1 MRRFGALVAIGAGVA
16 ALGAG
21 LVGCSNRALG
31 PGEARLMIVSG
42 RAQVAGTG
50 GSWQSAHSDQRLH
63 QNDRVRVVSGLSE
76 VHLSSDRGVELRT
89 GSELQVLPQPALMK
103 GDLLATAKGTPLTV
117 TAGNADALVRDGAAH
132 VTRSLGVTA
141 ASYVGDLSVSS
152 AGRDLTVPALRQ
164 AGVPGPGLLPPA
176 PSPLDYRP
184 DNPWDRRYLADA
196 IDLGDDLQARSEGFT
211 AQLAPDEGHTAGF
224 YRQLLPPLETQSA
237 FTQTL
242 LPPDMR
248 PGETL
253 IGAAITTQGKDGD
266 FLDRWRSVFA
276 FRAQGARWGLVA
288 LDQHVTR
295 APLLSTVDDALGR
308 RSVGTTAAAA
318 APGPASPAAL
328 LPATPNAP
336 TPSGSTAPAVPG
348 GGATSPSG
356 GGTGGGGGTPSPST
370 TAPLGSPLLPPLLNP
385 PPPGA
390 PPTTAPPSNPV
401 GGLIQGVG
409 GLVGGLLGGLLGGGR

>member
-21 LVGCSNRALG
+21 LVGCSSRGLG
-31 PGEARLMIVSG
+31 PGEARLAIVSG

-63 QNDRVRVVSGLSE
+63 ENDRVRVLSGLSE
-76 VHLSSDRGVELRT
+76 VHLSSDRAVELRT
-89 GSELQVLPQPALMK
+89 GSELQVLAQPVLMK
-103 GDLLATAKGTPLTV
+103 GDVLATAKSTPLTV

-152 AGRDLTVPALRQ
+152 AGRQLTVPALRQ
-164 AGVPGPGLLPPA
+164 AGVPGPGLLPAA
-176 PSPLDYRP
+176 PTPLDYRP

-211 AQLAPDEGHTAGF
+211 SQLAPDEGHTAGF
-224 YRQLLPPLETQSA
+224 YRQLLPALENQPE
-237 FTQTL
+237 FTQAL
-242 LPPDMR
+242 LPPDMS

-253 IGAAITTQGKDGD
+253 IGAAITLQGKDGD
-266 FLDRWRSVFA
+266 FLDRWKSVFT

-295 APLLSTVDDALGR
+295 APLLSAVDDALGR

-318 APGPASPAAL
+318 APGPVSAPSL
-328 LPATPNAP
+328 LAPPPSTPS
-336 TPSGSTAPAVPG
+336 PSGSTPPTVPS
-348 GGATSPSG
+348 GGATPPA
-356 GGTGGGGGTPSPST
+356 GGGGGGKPSPTT
-370 TAPLGSPLLPPLLNP
+370 TAPLGQPLLPPLLNP
-385 PPPGA
+385 PPPGS

-409 GLVGGLLGGLLGGGR
+409 NLVGGLLGGLLGGGR